1 MAWDVSLFKFSRRHG
16 SVSEIASDEK
26 LVNLGSL
33 SEVQTT
39 VTAVFPG
46 TDWSDPHWG
55 IFSSQVG
62 SIEFNVGMQDPVQ
75 SVGLHVR
82 ADDEIVDGIL
92 LLCEHFECQAID
104 LSDSRFLEQSDDP
117 ARNLQKWR
125 EYRDQIVG
133 NRS

>member
-1 MAWDVSLFKFSRRHG
+1 MAWDVSLFKFSRRYG

-62 SIEFNVGMQDPVQ
+62 SIEFDVGMQDPVQ

-82 ADDEIVDGIL
+82 AAMRLLMASCCSASIL
-92 LLCEHFECQAID
+92 NA
-104 LSDSRFLEQSDDP
+104 
-117 ARNLQKWR
+117 K
-125 EYRDQIVG
+125 
-133 NRS
+133 RST